1 MNRITFLFGAAVG
14 GLITGIAGTSVLLLG
29 KIGLVLPKARELAHG
44 IPGLAGRIILSLCH
58 ETIFRYRL
66 GISRKP
72 PPFLGTTVIVCNH
85 PKLEDI
91 PALTGVLARWGLHP
105 AFVSKVENLEGV
117 VGFFVGKP
125 IKLIGKGLFIS
136 QKGGK
141 RAKKTLELG
150 VGEQVPESVLVFPDQ
165 HRPSAE
171 AIKRDQNDFPKA
183 GFKTLCVPRSGGV
196 HAILS
201 GLVLRHQPVRVL
213 NVSWH
218 NNDKEIDVRW
228 EDVTTSFINI
238 KPHEN
243 EVLNEETIRE
253 SLMGLWRHKDA
264 HP

>member
-1 MNRITFLFGAAVG
+1 MNRIKFLFGAAVG
-14 GLITGIAGTSVLLLG
+14 GLITGIAGTSILPLGVL
-29 KIGLVLPKARELAHG
+29 GLVLPSARELAHE
-44 IPGLAGRIILSLCH
+44 IPGFASQLILSICH
-58 ETIFRYRL
+58 KTIFGYRL
-66 GISRKP
+66 NISRKP
-72 PPFLGTTVIVCNH
+72 LAFLGTTVIVCNH

-117 VGFFVGKP
+117 IGFFVGKP

-136 QKGGK
+136 QKGGRK
-141 RAKKTLELG
+141 AKKTLELG
-150 VGEQVPESVLVFPDQ
+150 AKEQVPESILLFPDQ

-171 AIKRDQNDFPKA
+171 AIKRDQDDFPEA
-183 GFKTLCVPRSGGV
+183 GFKNLCVPRSGGV

-228 EDVTTSFINI
+228 EDVTTSFLNVR
-238 KPHEN
+238 PHEN
-243 EVLNEETIRE
+243 EVLSEETIRA
-253 SLMGLWRHKDA
+253 SLMGLWRHKDG
-264 HP
+264 PQ